1 MPVAK
6 GAKRRRKPRAGT
18 SRSPIT
24 KLRRMTHP
32 ERVRAVRGM
41 FAYVPTSSEEFIARK
56 HAELERENRK

>member
-1 MPVAK
+1 
-6 GAKRRRKPRAGT
+6 
-18 SRSPIT
+18 
-24 KLRRMTHP
+24 MTHP